1 MIVITAITII
11 IIILLVIVIFIRT
24 GAVII
29 IIIIRYYYYQY
40 CYLLNHCQVIQ
51 VDIPVCSRYMF
62 LVCFVNPFFKKNYS
76 NYLNRLFQPFE
87 TLPK

>member
-1 MIVITAITII
+1 MKVITAITII

-40 CYLLNHCQVIQ
+40 CYLLYHCQMIQ
-51 VDIPVCSRYMF
+51 VDIPVYSQYMF
-62 LVCFVNPFFKKNYS
+62 LVCFVNPSF
-76 NYLNRLFQPFE
+76 
-87 TLPK
+87 